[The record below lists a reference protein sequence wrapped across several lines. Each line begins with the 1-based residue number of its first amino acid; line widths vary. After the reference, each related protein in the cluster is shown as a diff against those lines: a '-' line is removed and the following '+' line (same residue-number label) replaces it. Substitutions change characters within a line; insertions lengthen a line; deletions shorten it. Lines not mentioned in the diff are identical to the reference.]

1 VPKTNQEQ
9 AHFDHLAEATGQIW
23 WGSTTPAGIRRLQR
37 RARFLAEKLKGFKK
51 PKVLELGCGTGAFS
65 KSLLEE
71 TELSP
76 FRLTSCDISPRAV
89 RVASHRCAS
98 HKSACFEVADITSLH
113 YESGIYD
120 AVIGNSILHH
130 LPLEISLKECFRV
143 LKPGGMLWFTE
154 PNMMNPEVAILKN
167 IYFIG
172 GLLQDTREET
182 AFFRWPLAKA
192 IRKVGFQNVRVE
204 PFDFLHP
211 IVPASLVN
219 IIEAAGRICEKTPLL
234 KEISGSLLISA
245 YKLQKT

>member
-1 VPKTNQEQ
+1 MPKANQEQ
-9 AHFDHLAEATGQIW
+9 DHFDHLAETTGQIW

-37 RARFLAEKLKGFKK
+37 RAHLLAEKLKDFKK

-71 TELSP
+71 TELSL
-76 FRLTSCDISPRAV
+76 FHLTSCDISPQAV

-98 HKSACFEVADITSLH
+98 YKSACFEVADITSLH

-154 PNMMNPEVAILKN
+154 PNMMNPEIAILKN
-167 IYFIG
+167 IYCIG
-172 GLLQDTREET
+172 RLLQDTRDET
-182 AFFRWPLAKA
+182 AFFRWPLAKLLQE
-192 IRKVGFQNVRVE
+192 VGFQSVHVE

-211 IVPASLVN
+211 IVPTSLVN
-219 IIEAAGRICEKTPLL
+219 IVEAVGRTCEIIPLL
-234 KEISGSLLISA
+234 KELSGSLLISG
-245 YKLQKT
+245 YKP